1 MRVGTETADGSA
13 TDWLEFSL
21 DDVIA
26 VAPAPRPVSPQ
37 RVSRRRHPIEVEAG
51 PYRVSGTVH
60 LPIGADPRRYV
71 ATTGRRWLPLTDCT
85 VSAAADE
92 WAVEV
97 VIVNLDHASRRQA
110 SNVPELRLNMRDSWT
125 SPLRTARDGLAASPL
140 ALQVIS
146 LVISNRHALGARGL
160 GFRSTSSVFWSGR
173 WPIQAPASGS
183 GWCSAIAAL
192 RLLRSC
198 AVTMHTLCRPAGICS
213 ACAVALI
220 LHWDGSDS
228 RANSP

>member
-1 MRVGTETADGSA
+1 MTGIGGAEPAAGAEREPIAVFRVDGVVEGWVPKQQGRISDGLNDADHMRVGTETADGSA

-110 SNVPELRLNMRDSWT
+110 SNVPPELRLNMRDS
-125 SPLRTARDGLAASPL
+125 
-140 ALQVIS
+140 
-146 LVISNRHALGARGL
+146 
-160 GFRSTSSVFWSGR
+160 
-173 WPIQAPASGS
+173 
-183 GWCSAIAAL
+183 
-192 RLLRSC
+192 
-198 AVTMHTLCRPAGICS
+198 
-213 ACAVALI
+213 
-220 LHWDGSDS
+220 
-228 RANSP
+228 